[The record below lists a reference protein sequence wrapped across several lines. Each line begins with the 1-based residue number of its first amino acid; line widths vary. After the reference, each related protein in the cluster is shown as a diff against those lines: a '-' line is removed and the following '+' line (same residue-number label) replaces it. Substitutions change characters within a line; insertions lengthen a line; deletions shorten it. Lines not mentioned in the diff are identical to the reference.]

1 LEGKGRVRKN
11 LKGEAE
17 TIQKEMARNRVEN

>member
-17 TIQKEMARNRVEN
+17 TIQEEMARN